1 MPVVID
7 IETKKKV
14 DLDALMRFARKAHRA
29 VGLKGD
35 LAVLITGDA
44 EMKALNRKFRKK
56 NKPTDV
62 ISFPANVNG
71 LAGDLAISADIADNN
86 ADRFGHTLTEELQ
99 ILMLHGMLHLAGM
112 DHERDSGEMGKR
124 ESKLRARFGLKDTLI
139 ERSQVVHSKAV
150 ARPRSVKSKKP
161 SKIGRLRPTRGR
173 SKPGRKQ

>member
-14 DLDALMRFARKAHRA
+14 DIAALLAFAKKAHRA

-35 LAVLITGDA
+35 LAVLITGDL
-44 EMKALNRKFRKK
+44 EMKALNRQFRKK

-62 ISFPANVNG
+62 ISFPANMNG
-71 LAGDLAISADIADNN
+71 LAGDLAISADIADKN

-112 DHERDSGEMGKR
+112 DHEQDSGEMTAR
-124 ESKLRARFGLKDTLI
+124 EAKLRNRFGLKDSLI
-139 ERSQVVHSKAV
+139 GRTQAVHFKAV
-150 ARPRSVKSKKP
+150 AGPKALKVGKP

-173 SKPGRKQ
+173 SKAGRKQ